1 MIIEPTQGLCYF
13 LDFRG
18 KKMKDKIFDDIKE
31 TDKVIGEAINKMC
44 ELMSEL
50 LSEKTEKGLKI
61 FARLER

>member
-1 MIIEPTQGLCYF
+1 
-13 LDFRG
+13 
-18 KKMKDKIFDDIKE
+18 MKDKIFDDIKE